1 MGVIGAAIGFG
12 VGILLEWYTVKI
24 LLPDDAGWVFP
35 LQVPWQAAGVVV
47 GSSIVLATLVGL
59 WPAFQAT
66 RMRIPE
72 AIAYE

>member
-1 MGVIGAAIGFG
+1 
-12 VGILLEWYTVKI
+12 VGILLEWYVVKI

-35 LQVPWQAAGVVV
+35 LQVPWQAAGLVV
-47 GSSIVLATLVGL
+47 GSSVVLATLAGL
-59 WPAFQAT
+59 WPALQAT